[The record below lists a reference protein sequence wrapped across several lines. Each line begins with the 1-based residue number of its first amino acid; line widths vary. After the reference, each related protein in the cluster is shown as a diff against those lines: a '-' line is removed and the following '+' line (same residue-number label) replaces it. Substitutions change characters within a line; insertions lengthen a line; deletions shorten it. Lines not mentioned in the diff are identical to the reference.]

1 MFRTGAHTETI
12 CVCTD
17 GYTGDPDNLDL
28 GCAAHISNSP
38 IDNAHEIG
46 KTTSTIHRH
55 DGCQVKNETYAIG
68 AQWFD
73 GCEYR
78 CICDDKKETLCQ
90 VCINILINRE
100 VHLNIQITLQ
110 ANTIYA
116 LSNIYSLDVKSYQ
129 KK

>member
-12 CVCTD
+12 CVCKD
-17 GYTGDPDNLDL
+17 GYTGDPDNLNL

-46 KTTSTIHRH
+46 KTPSTIHRH

-68 AQWFD
+68 AEWFD

-90 VCINILINRE
+90 VCMNI
-100 VHLNIQITLQ
+100 
-110 ANTIYA
+110 
-116 LSNIYSLDVKSYQ
+116 
-129 KK
+129 

>member
-68 AQWFD
+68 AEWFD

-90 VCINILINRE
+90 VCMNIFN
-100 VHLNIQITLQ
+100 
-110 ANTIYA
+110 A
-116 LSNIYSLDVKSYQ
+116 SSSL
-129 KK
+129 

>member
-46 KTTSTIHRH
+46 KRPSTIHRH

-68 AQWFD
+68 AEWFD

-90 VCINILINRE
+90 VCINIFN
-100 VHLNIQITLQ
+100 
-110 ANTIYA
+110 
-116 LSNIYSLDVKSYQ
+116 SSSS
-129 KK
+129 

>member
-38 IDNAHEIG
+38 IDNAQEIG

-68 AQWFD
+68 AEWFD

-90 VCINILINRE
+90 VCMNIFN
-100 VHLNIQITLQ
+100 
-110 ANTIYA
+110 A
-116 LSNIYSLDVKSYQ
+116 SSS
-129 KK
+129 

>member
-46 KTTSTIHRH
+46 KTPSTIHRH

-90 VCINILINRE
+90 VCINILINIE
-100 VHLNIQITLQ
+100 VHF
-110 ANTIYA
+110 
-116 LSNIYSLDVKSYQ
+116 
-129 KK
+129 